1 MKARTVNPKSKRKAG
16 GDTPPA
22 PVLLPGRK
30 PNKAS
35 RLRILPEEVQEE
47 MARKA
52 AGGTSWRQIAAWLR
66 RKTGMVVRSD
76 TSFSSWYSWRVL
88 RQELEQKHDQVTQ
101 LREFLKREL
110 PEMPEDKLERFGQA
124 AFSAMALQ
132 TGDPKTWA
140 RILALQLKARQI
152 RVEERRVTLLEQKA
166 AQADKAKDV
175 AVSTLSPEEK
185 VKEMKR
191 IFGIPT

>member
-1 MKARTVNPKSKRKAG
+1 MKTRTRNPKRQAG
-16 GDTPPA
+16 GNTPPA

-30 PNKAS
+30 PTKSS
-35 RLRILPEEVQEE
+35 RLRILPDEVQEE
-47 MARKA
+47 MLRKV
-52 AGGTSWRQIAAWLR
+52 TSGKTWREIAAWLR

-76 TSFSSWYSWRVL
+76 SSFSSWYSWRVL
-88 RQELEQKHDQVTQ
+88 RQELDQKHDQVTQ
-101 LREFLKREL
+101 LRDFLKREL

-152 RVEERRVTLLEQKA
+152 RVEERRVTLLESKA
-166 AQADKAKDV
+166 KQADQAKDV
-175 AVSTLSPEEK
+175 AVSALSPEEK
-185 VKEMKR
+185 VKAMKA